1 MGSRPEC
8 DSFSFSDETVL
19 PPATTE
25 ATAAMGEGGEMMAV
39 RADEADESP
48 VQPIPVEHW

>member
-1 MGSRPEC
+1 MGSRSEC

-19 PPATTE
+19 PET
-25 ATAAMGEGGEMMAV
+25 TAAMGEGGEMMAV